1 MNIYISDDIRYLNN
15 IINIENEII
24 NGSLIVIVAPFF
36 SNYLVDYS
44 FLKSLNISFENQ
56 IVYLAPGYLTRFI
69 SLNNNNLKIRTYSFG
84 PKDTSDIINW
94 IKEYHKSE
102 SIVQK
107 INIQPFYKYT
117 FKNFDYNKLNDFN
130 YNTSICK
137 ENISKNSPKEI
148 IFTSLIDIN
157 KIPKNNLKEYLKN
170 SNLLVII
177 YDLFDITVQ
186 DYNTF
191 INDTLSYLKKIII
204 SQEQILLFQNGIVG
218 KTLDNYSLNFGW
230 DSSDLNSFIYSTV
243 TFLKTKGYKIK
254 DIHNYFSN
262 SKESRKL
269 FVNF

>member
-84 PKDTSDIINW
+84 PKNTADIINW
-94 IKEYHKSE
+94 IKEYFKSE
-102 SIVQK
+102 S
-107 INIQPFYKYT
+107 NIQEVNVQSFYKYT
-117 FKNFDYNKLNDFN
+117 FKNFEYNKLNDFN

-148 IFTSLIDIN
+148 AFTSLTSIN
-157 KIPKNNLKEYLKN
+157 RLSKNNLKEYLEN
-170 SNLLVII
+170 GNLLVII
-177 YDLFDITVQ
+177 YDLFDITSQ
-186 DYNTF
+186 EYYTF
-191 INDTLSYLKKIII
+191 INDTLNYLKKIIMN
-204 SQEQILLFQNGIVG
+204 QEQILLFRNGMVG
-218 KTLDNYSLNFGW
+218 RTLDNYSLNFGW
-230 DSSDLNSFIYSTV
+230 DNSDLNSFIYSTV

-254 DIHNYFSN
+254 DIYNYCSN
-262 SKESRKL
+262 SKECKKL
-269 FVNF
+269 SK